1 MKYLK
6 CASRWVGNL
15 LPNQVPWPPAISNAA
30 LSGPAKTVTGDFL
43 VDAEALAAC
52 LKRVS
57 SDYKVTS
64 MQRRALL
71 KLAALSTIGL
81 ARAQANPPPSIHNK
95 EPITM
100 NDVIIIGGS
109 FAGLAGALQLG
120 RARRKV
126 TVLDTGLPRNR
137 FAGHS
142 HGLLGHD
149 HKPPLDILAEARQQ
163 LARYPTIRLVNAR
176 ADGVSGA
183 IDDFSVLTADSESLR
198 ARRLILSYGVADQM
212 PDVPGF
218 AESWGTSIVPCPY
231 CDGFEV
237 AGRHWGLV
245 WSGPQSHQ
253 SARLFHDWTDK
264 LTVFADGHD
273 IPPDIQVDLAGR
285 KIPVALGR
293 IVEIAHHKGQ
303 ITTVNLDT
311 GRNIAVDVLF
321 AHPRNKPSASL
332 HESLG
337 LATVDTPTG
346 IVLKVDER
354 RQTSMP
360 GIYAAGDLATPF
372 LPSVTQAS
380 SQGAMAGIFAQQS
393 MLA

>member
-1 MKYLK
+1 
-6 CASRWVGNL
+6 
-15 LPNQVPWPPAISNAA
+15 
-30 LSGPAKTVTGDFL
+30 
-43 VDAEALAAC
+43 
-52 LKRVS
+52 
-57 SDYKVTS
+57 
-64 MQRRALL
+64 
-71 KLAALSTIGL
+71 
-81 ARAQANPPPSIHNK
+81 
-95 EPITM
+95 M

-109 FAGLAGALQLG
+109 FAGLAAALQLG
-120 RARRKV
+120 RARRNV

-149 HKPPLDILAEARQQ
+149 HKPPLDILVEARQQ

-176 ADGVSGA
+176 ADSVSGA
-183 IDDFSVLTADSESLR
+183 IDDFSVLTGTGESLR

-218 AESWGTSIVPCPY
+218 AECWGTSIVPCPY

-245 WSGPQSHQ
+245 WSGPHSLQ
-253 SARLFHDWTDK
+253 SARLFQDWTDK

-273 IPPDIQVDLAGR
+273 IPPDIRADLAHR
-285 KIPVALGR
+285 NIAVVDGR
-293 IVEIAHHKGQ
+293 IVEIAHHEGHLA
-303 ITTVNLDT
+303 TVNLDT
-311 GRNIAVDVLF
+311 GRNIPVDILF
-321 AHPRNKPSASL
+321 AQPRNKPSASL

-337 LATVDTPTG
+337 LDTVDTPVG

-393 MLA
+393 MLV

>member
-1 MKYLK
+1 
-6 CASRWVGNL
+6 
-15 LPNQVPWPPAISNAA
+15 
-30 LSGPAKTVTGDFL
+30 
-43 VDAEALAAC
+43 
-52 LKRVS
+52 
-57 SDYKVTS
+57 
-64 MQRRALL
+64 
-71 KLAALSTIGL
+71 
-81 ARAQANPPPSIHNK
+81 
-95 EPITM
+95 M
-100 NDVIIIGGS
+100 NDVVIIGGS
-109 FAGLAGALQLG
+109 FAGLAAALQLG
-120 RARRKV
+120 RARRRV

-137 FAGHS
+137 FASHS

-149 HKPPLDILAEARQQ
+149 HKPPLEILAEAQQQ

-176 ADGVSGA
+176 ADNISGT
-183 IDDFSVLTADSESLR
+183 IDDFSVLTGDDESLG

-237 AGRHWGLV
+237 AGQHWGLV

-253 SARLFHDWTDK
+253 SVRLFHDWTDK
-264 LTVFADGHD
+264 LTVFTDGHD
-273 IPPDIQVDLAGR
+273 IPPDIQADLAR
-285 KIPVALGR
+285 RDIPVADGR
-293 IVEIAHHKGQ
+293 ILEIAHHKGR

-311 GRNIAVDVLF
+311 LRNIAVDILF

-337 LATVDTPTG
+337 LATVDTPGG
-346 IVLKVDER
+346 IALKVDER

-393 MLA
+393 MLV